1 MQSGY
6 LDWDCNII
14 CEKRVNLRKL
24 KNSLQKITNFDI
36 ELYRVSGKTFNTI
49 KAMAVETIRYDIIA
63 KNLDQ

>member
-14 CEKRVNLRKL
+14 CDKKDKL
-24 KNSLQKITNFDI
+24 KKTKKNSLQKITNFDI

-63 KNLDQ
+63 ALDQ